1 MADPQENEVLLP
13 PNTCFEIVSSYESS
27 DGLVIV
33 QCRQTEADDPLYD
46 LSQKKA
52 LLHLMEAKLERE
64 RHTNVRPTSVGP
76 TLVEP
81 ASATPTPTLAKT
93 APATSSLSP
102 ALVASLSGVGLTP
115 DAMGRYAEGEACSFW
130 FMRAS
135 VFMRESKLDRLLKMQ
150 DLRND
155 PGRADWL
162 VQRVV
167 TFADV
172 IAGACYDCLVVSHR
186 WEEPDQPD
194 KLNEQFMAIRAYIQE
209 NPSIA
214 WVWYGAAA
222 FARSTRVS
230 QPSFTCS
237 RSAYA
242 HALIT
247 FPRRGRLLVHATR
260 REERE

>member
-1 MADPQENEVLLP
+1 MLLP

-27 DGLVIV
+27 DGLVIG

-64 RHTNVRPTSVGP
+64 RRTNLRPTSAGSAP
-76 TLVEP
+76 VEP
-81 ASATPTPTLAKT
+81 APTTPTPTLAKT
-93 APATSSLSP
+93 APAAASLPP

-115 DAMGRYAEGEACSFW
+115 EAMERYAEGEACSFW

-135 VFMRESKLDRLLKMQ
+135 VWRESKLDHLLKMQ

-155 PGRADWL
+155 PKRADWL

-172 IAGACYDCLVVSHR
+172 IAGACHDCLVVSHR

-194 KLNEQFMAIRAYIQE
+194 KLNEQFMAIQAYVQE